1 MCPHC
6 RQDAP
11 LRYSGVA
18 AFCSACGRPRPPLI
32 ARSVSHAGKP
42 AQVGGTV
49 AGVFGW
55 IVLAVG
61 LAASI
66 GIGLVLSL
74 IHTTFG
80 LAVGIPI
87 AVLSIAVSLALLFSG
102 KKLRQSGEAREKE
115 TRRKAVFGL
124 ARNRGGVITA
134 NDAAAALDIP
144 PADADA
150 FLTDLAKTIPEE
162 VTLELDDRGG
172 IYYQFPRLIPEARR
186 ARIETPG
193 VRVSGA
199 PDTLESDGLEYEESA
214 HEAAQ
219 DRRRRGL

>member
-6 RQDAP
+6 GQDAP

-42 AQVGGTV
+42 AQVGGTL

-61 LAASI
+61 LAVAT
-66 GIGLVLSL
+66 GIGLVLSI

-87 AVLSIAVSLALLFSG
+87 AVLSIAVSLGLLFSG

-115 TRRKAVFGL
+115 TRRKAVFSL
-124 ARNRGGVITA
+124 ARNRGGAITA
-134 NDAAAALDIP
+134 NDAATALDMP

-150 FLTDLAKTIPEE
+150 FLTDLAKTTPEE
-162 VTLELDDRGG
+162 VTVELDDRGG
-172 IYYQFPRLIPEARR
+172 IYYQFPRLLPERRR
-186 ARIETPG
+186 ARIEDPR
-193 VRVSGA
+193 VRVTGV
-199 PDTLESDGLEYEESA
+199 PDTFESEGLDYEEPA
-214 HEAAQ
+214 HETPQ
-219 DRRRRGL
+219 ERRRRGL